1 MMFSDTNVKNIKQ
14 HILSLFKVFLIC
26 SITTILSL
34 TLSHLGIVKENL
46 LMIFLVGVL
55 LSTIVIQGYIYGF
68 LTAFLSV
75 FLFNYFFTKPLHTF
89 LIGNQQDILLI
100 LFFFLAALICGL
112 MSSDSRNQM
121 LRAQENEQTSQF
133 LYEMTESFLKITG
146 VENIV
151 QNALNYI
158 YEKIGYSCMVIL
170 DSEKFANHDHTFST
184 PDCPDGLNAE
194 SGCSFPIESRTH
206 RMGVIIFEKNLPKD
220 SNTEKI
226 IHSIIHQMALVLDRE
241 YIYLERERMKL
252 QIESEHLKSTLLRS
266 ISHDIRTPLT
276 GIIGASNVLIEQNAT
291 LEKADALKLASNIND
306 EASWLIMTVQ
316 NILNMTRI
324 TDGRLT
330 VSADYE
336 SVDDL
341 LHQTIE
347 RLPHNY
353 PLHRLTTEMPEEI
366 YLVYVDG
373 NLFVQVLLNLLD
385 NAFKHSGNDSSI
397 ILSAFPK
404 GEQMIF
410 EVRDNGLGIP
420 PSILEHIFE
429 GFTTLPTH
437 AADKGRGVGLGLSI
451 CKAIIQAHGG
461 EIYAKNLPT
470 GGACFTISLPW
481 EQDETEL

>member
-206 RMGVIIFEKNLPKD
+206 RMGVIIFEKNLPLNYSSD
-220 SNTEKI
+220 GTGI
-226 IHSIIHQMALVLDRE
+226 RQGIH
-241 YIYLERERMKL
+241 
-252 QIESEHLKSTLLRS
+252 LLRAGA
-266 ISHDIRTPLT
+266 HETADGERTFK
-276 GIIGASNVLIEQNAT
+276 E
-291 LEKADALKLASNIND
+291 
-306 EASWLIMTVQ
+306 
-316 NILNMTRI
+316 
-324 TDGRLT
+324 
-330 VSADYE
+330 
-336 SVDDL
+336 
-341 LHQTIE
+341 
-347 RLPHNY
+347 Y
-353 PLHRLTTEMPEEI
+353 PAAQYFPRYTHSF
-366 YLVYVDG
+366 DG
-373 NLFVQVLLNLLD
+373 NYRGQQRINRTECNLRKSRCL
-385 NAFKHSGNDSSI
+385 KT
-397 ILSAFPK
+397 
-404 GEQMIF
+404 
-410 EVRDNGLGIP
+410 
-420 PSILEHIFE
+420 
-429 GFTTLPTH
+429 GF
-437 AADKGRGVGLGLSI
+437 
-451 CKAIIQAHGG
+451 
-461 EIYAKNLPT
+461 
-470 GGACFTISLPW
+470 
-481 EQDETEL
+481 